1 MFTFKHYKYIYSAD
15 QSPVEVFNNMIQ
27 NINADVPQTEIKKNI
42 QYLKNRSNL
51 MKIMKAVNARLFF
64 NSNTYFSAVYFM
76 DYICSK
82 NMKIEKLKDFL
93 VISLSCLIVSAKFNE
108 TDSHFPEMK
117 DFISLLSVLTQYK
130 YRVSLEDLFRGEI
143 FVLKSLHYKLERYPI
158 YLFIVFF
165 FAHGVL
171 LGNNENY
178 DLLRREESSI
188 QKILEKVYSVSRE
201 ILERFLEEN
210 PFCLGSNCYLAA
222 ISILKK
228 AISIATS
235 QNNCFINSIDVF
247 RTIYGITELDSI
259 KYSKIDNFV
268 NHIYTCIN
276 KDKIKRSQNKLQNIS
291 VTQNTSTNT
300 NTSHLSDNEKTPKI
314 NYLLKNSTS
323 APNING
329 IAQIL
334 NEDNNKSFEIVRKDT
349 KAATCKEDLS
359 SMMKKM
365 QQKKKETSEKKSKKE
380 IPEQKKQCYP
390 NQNKNCNVTNISYN
404 QVNNFINPINAVFI
418 QNGFIVNGNIFYD
431 NNNAS
436 YYGKFN
442 NNFINIVPKCIRQA
456 NNYNIVQN
464 SIYVNS
470 AINSNYSNFY
480 INNMNKG
487 NFCMNNLY

>member
-27 NINADVPQTEIKKNI
+27 NINTDVPQTEIKKNI

-51 MKIMKAVNARLFF
+51 MKIMKAISAKLYF

-82 NMKIEKLKDFL
+82 NMKVEKLKDFL

-117 DFISLLSVLTQYK
+117 DFVSLLSILTQYK

-143 FVLKSLHYKLERYPI
+143 FVLKSLHYNLEKYPI
-158 YLFIVFF
+158 YSFMVFF
-165 FAHGVL
+165 FAHGVI
-171 LGNNENY
+171 LGNRQNY
-178 DLLRREESSI
+178 ELLRREDSSV
-188 QKILEKVYSVSRE
+188 QKILEKVYSISRE
-201 ILERFLEEN
+201 ILDRFLEEN
-210 PFCLGSNCYLAA
+210 PFCLGSDCYLAA

-228 AISIATS
+228 AISLVTS
-235 QNNCFINSIDVF
+235 QNSCFINSIDIF
-247 RTIYGITELDSI
+247 RTIYSITEIDSQ

-276 KDKIKRSQNKLQNIS
+276 KDKIKRNQKKLHNIS
-291 VTQNTSTNT
+291 VSQNTNT
-300 NTSHLSDNEKTPKI
+300 NTSHLSDNEKTPKV

-323 APNING
+323 APNINE
-329 IAQIL
+329 ISEIL
-334 NEDNNKSFEIVRKDT
+334 NEDNDKSFEIVRKET

-365 QQKKKETSEKKSKKE
+365 QQKKMNTTAKKETKEQNEKSKPKT
-380 IPEQKKQCYP
+380 KKYP
-390 NQNKNCNVTNISYN
+390 KQNQNCIVTNRSYN
-404 QVNNFINPINAVFI
+404 QVNNIINPINAVFI

-431 NNNAS
+431 NNAS
-436 YYGKFN
+436 YYDKFV
-442 NNFINIVPKCIRQA
+442 NIVPKCIQQA
-456 NNYNIVQN
+456 NNYNIAQN
-464 SIYVNS
+464 RVYVNPVN
-470 AINSNYSNFY
+470 ANYSHFY
-480 INNMNKG
+480 INNMNNQ

>member
-1 MFTFKHYKYIYSAD
+1 MYSAE
-15 QSPVEVFNNMIQ
+15 QCPVAVFNNMIH
-27 NINADVPQTEIKKNI
+27 NINADVPQCEIKKNI

-51 MKIMKAVNARLFF
+51 MKIMKAVNARLYF

-93 VISLSCLIVSAKFNE
+93 VIALSCLIVSAKFNE
-108 TDSHFPEMK
+108 TDSNFPEMK

-158 YLFIVFF
+158 YSFIVFF

-171 LGNNENY
+171 LGNNDNY
-178 DLLRREESSI
+178 ALLRREDSSV
-188 QKILEKVYSVSRE
+188 QKILEKVYAVSRE
-201 ILERFLEEN
+201 ILDRFLEEN
-210 PFCLGSNCYLAA
+210 PFCLGADCYLAA

-235 QNNCFINSIDVF
+235 HNTCFANCVDVF
-247 RTIYGITELDSI
+247 RTIYSITEIDSP

-268 NHIYTCIN
+268 NHIYTCIS
-276 KDKIKRSQNKLQNIS
+276 KDKIKRSQNKLQSVS
-291 VTQNTSTNT
+291 VTQNVNSN
-300 NTSHLSDNEKTPKI
+300 NDTSHLSDNEKTPKV

-323 APNING
+323 APNINE
-329 IAQIL
+329 ITEIL
-334 NEDNNKSFEIVRKDT
+334 NEDNDKGIEIVRKDT

-359 SMMKKM
+359 SMMKKI
-365 QQKKKETSEKKSKKE
+365 QQKKNESTEKKPKKETT
-380 IPEQKKQCYP
+380 EQKEKSNCYP
-390 NQNKNCNVTNISYN
+390 NQNKNYTVTNISYN

-418 QNGFIVNGNIFYD
+418 QNGFIVNGNIFYG

-442 NNFINIVPKCIRQA
+442 NNFINIVPKCIQQA
-456 NNYNIVQN
+456 NNFIVQN
-464 SIYVNS
+464 SVYVNNTT
-470 AINSNYSNFY
+470 NSNYSNFY
-480 INNMNKG
+480 INNMNKA
-487 NFCMNNLY
+487 NLCMNNLY